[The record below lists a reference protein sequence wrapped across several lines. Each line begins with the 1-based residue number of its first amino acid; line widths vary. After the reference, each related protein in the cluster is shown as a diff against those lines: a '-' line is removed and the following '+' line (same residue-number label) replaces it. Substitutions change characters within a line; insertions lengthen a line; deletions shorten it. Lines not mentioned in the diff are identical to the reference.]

1 MANPSI
7 EEDEEA
13 MEKPLLSSS
22 DTEPPNSKGGIRT
35 LPFILANEAFERL
48 ANYGLQP
55 NMVLY
60 LTREY
65 GLRAATAANV
75 QFLWSAATDFTP
87 IVGAFLADSYVG
99 RYPMIG
105 FGCILCL
112 LGTVLLWL
120 TTIIPQARPFCD
132 QFSFRCTNPAASQLL
147 ILYSSFG
154 LLSIGAGGIRSSS
167 LAFGVN
173 QMDTTKNPQGD
184 TKRLSS
190 FISLYSVV
198 VNISIF
204 ISFSCIAYIQE
215 HMGWNVGFGVPALLM
230 LLSVISFFLASPFYI
245 KLKPETSILT
255 GLAQV
260 VVASYRNRDIQ
271 LSSSDTIE
279 YYHTKGSIPAPS
291 EKLRFLNKACI
302 IRNDQQSLTLNG
314 IVVSDPWSLC
324 TVNQVE
330 DLKALIWIIPI
341 WTTGVFMFLTTSQS
355 SFPVI
360 QATSMD
366 RHITSS
372 FEIPAGSFGMFV
384 VVSMSL
390 WLCLYDRI
398 ILPLASKIK
407 GQSVSLSSKNR
418 MGIGIFLGCISM
430 SASAIVE
437 SVRRKRAIQQGFSD
451 DPHALVNMSAS
462 WLIPQNIFLGVA
474 QAFNAIGQIEFYYSE
489 LPKSMSSIA
498 LSLNLLGSS
507 IANLIASLIISIVD
521 DITKRGGHESWVS
534 DNMNQGH
541 YDYYCWLLAGLG
553 VVNFVY
559 YIACSK
565 AYGPCKNQGITI

>member
-291 EKLRFLNKACI
+291 EKLRSVE
-302 IRNDQQSLTLNG
+302 SLYSESSGRSQGTNMDNTNLDNWG
-314 IVVSDPWSLC
+314 LHVSD
-324 TVNQVE
+324 NQS
-330 DLKALIWIIPI
+330 KLISCNPGNIHGQTYYFKLRNSCWLV
-341 WTTGVFMFLTTSQS
+341 WYVCC
-355 SFPVI
+355 SFYV
-360 QATSMD
+360 TM
-366 RHITSS
+366 
-372 FEIPAGSFGMFV
+372 
-384 VVSMSL
+384 
-390 WLCLYDRI
+390 
-398 ILPLASKIK
+398 
-407 GQSVSLSSKNR
+407 
-418 MGIGIFLGCISM
+418 
-430 SASAIVE
+430 
-437 SVRRKRAIQQGFSD
+437 
-451 DPHALVNMSAS
+451 
-462 WLIPQNIFLGVA
+462 
-474 QAFNAIGQIEFYYSE
+474 
-489 LPKSMSSIA
+489 A
-498 LSLNLLGSS
+498 LSLRPHNSPSS
-507 IANLIASLIISIVD
+507 I
-521 DITKRGGHESWVS
+521 
-534 DNMNQGH
+534 
-541 YDYYCWLLAGLG
+541 
-553 VVNFVY
+553 
-559 YIACSK
+559 
-565 AYGPCKNQGITI
+565 KNQGTICFIEFQKQNGNWNFPRLHKYVSVSDCGKCSAEKGNPTRIFG